1 MALPVIDLQGTAYD
15 GGVQH
20 GRIAADLI
28 GRNLEIYYDR
38 FQRETRLP
46 PQEVRDRAMRYL
58 AVIDARDPEYGQ
70 AMRGVSKGAKL
81 PLADI
86 AVLNA
91 RYEILYSQYSTINQ
105 GEEASLMV
113 DGCTAFAVTPEASAD
128 GHLYLGQNWDW
139 FPQVEGVI
147 VRVRRPDGFTLAAFT
162 EAGIVGGKIGMNSR
176 GIGLVING
184 LLSNKDD
191 WQRLRTP
198 FHVRTWQILQ
208 AQTLDDAAAVV
219 TRESRSCSANFL
231 LGQANGTA
239 RVMNI
244 EAAPDAVCTLQ
255 PRGGTLAHANHF
267 EDPDAL
273 QVWQPLAEDRTTTYQ
288 RGARMQELLKSGKVA
303 GTLGTQG
310 LQNVLRD
317 HGGHPDSVCRHPNPR
332 LPEEQR
338 VETVVSVLEDLTAR
352 KFYVAGGTPCVTPFQ
367 EISLETT

>member
-1 MALPVIDLQGTAYD
+1 MTLSIIDLQGTAYE

-20 GRIAADLI
+20 GSAATGLI
-28 GRNLEIYYDR
+28 RRNLEIYYDR

-58 AVIDARDPEYGQ
+58 TVIDAHDPEYGQ
-70 AMRGVSKGAKL
+70 AMRGVSEGAKIS
-81 PLADI
+81 LADI

-105 GEEASLMV
+105 GEEATLMV
-113 DGCTAFAVTPEASAD
+113 DGCTAFAVTPDASVD

-139 FPQVEGVI
+139 FPQVQGVV
-147 VRVRRPDGFTLAAFT
+147 VRMRRSDGFALAAFT

-191 WQRLRTP
+191 WRRLRRP

-208 AQTLDDAAAVV
+208 AQTLDDAATVI

-244 EAAPDAVCTLQ
+244 EAAPDAVCTIM

-288 RGARMQELLKSGKVA
+288 RGARMHELLERGKAA
-303 GTLGTQG
+303 GKLSMAG
-310 LQNVLRD
+310 LQEILRD

-338 VETVVSVLEDLTAR
+338 VESVVSVLEDLTAR
-352 KFYVAGGTPCVTPFQ
+352 RFYVAGGTPCVTPFQ
-367 EISLETT
+367 EITLT